1 MASWPPLILYS
12 RAECCLCQGLAD
24 RLAALTPAP
33 ALTVVDVDGDPDLQA
48 RYGLQVPVLA
58 VNRLG
63 ALQELPR
70 VSPRL
75 TGERLGRW
83 LQSSLTALPP
93 NCP

>member
-1 MASWPPLILYS
+1 MANWPPLILYS
-12 RAECCLCQGLAD
+12 RTECCLCQGLAD

-33 ALTVVDVDGDPDLQA
+33 ALTVVDVDNDPVLLD
-48 RYGLQVPVLA
+48 RYGLHVPVLA

-75 TGERLGRW
+75 SGERLGRW
-83 LQSSLTALPP
+83 LQSSLSALPP

>member
-1 MASWPPLILYS
+1 MANWPPLILYS

-33 ALTVVDVDGDPDLQA
+33 PMTVVDVDSDPDLRA

-58 VNRLG
+58 VNRPG

-75 TGERLGRW
+75 TGEQLGRW
-83 LQSSLTALPP
+83 LQSSLAALPP